1 MNLRNLAGM
10 SLVAA
15 GCLAGLPAMA
25 NTVSG
30 STTVAGTAN
39 IFAAGQSSPAVVG
52 SDGSLP
58 PFISLAAGA
67 NAISFSSITGTV
79 RLGTAGAN
87 PAYGPDGLDYAS
99 AFYIGAPTIPVSDLK
114 SNRNG
119 PTLWGVFLNDSVP
132 TGPHPASLDFSNA
145 GLGIAFT
152 SASPA
157 LRQSFFIGDGLT
169 GTGSGAQQTF
179 LVPTGATRL
188 FLGVLD
194 GLAVNAAPGNAYFNN
209 TGAFVVGYELTVPA
223 APVPEPEAGLLMLA
237 GLGLV
242 GLKLRR
248 S

>member
-1 MNLRNLAGM
+1 MSLCNLAGM
-10 SLVAA
+10 SIVAA

-39 IFAAGQSSPAVVG
+39 IFAAGQFSPAAVG

-67 NAISFSSITGTV
+67 STVGFSSVTGTV

-99 AFYIGAPTIPVSDLK
+99 AFYIGAPAIPVSDLK

-119 PTLWGVFLNDSVP
+119 PTLWGVFLDDSVP
-132 TGPHPASLDFSNA
+132 TGPHPASLDFSTT

-152 SASPA
+152 SVSPA

-169 GTGSGAQQTF
+169 GTGSGVQQTF

-223 APVPEPEAGLLMLA
+223 APVPEPESCLLMLA
-237 GLGLV
+237 GLGLI

-248 S
+248 N